1 MGPVGLVDPWVWWG
15 CWSGGPGGTVGL
27 VGPWVWWACVS
38 GGPVGLVGPWV
49 NFKGSDMPRCP
60 WSSFRL
66 PFLTYDS
73 QFLVKIDVACPGT
86 WVSRVEFFP
95 INSEFFTLSH

>member
-1 MGPVGLVDPWVWWG
+1 MDPVGLVDPWVWWG

-60 WSSFRL
+60 WSSFTSCAKTIMNPL
-66 PFLTYDS
+66 IF
-73 QFLVKIDVACPGT
+73 K
-86 WVSRVEFFP
+86 EFDHTF
-95 INSEFFTLSH
+95 

>member
-60 WSSFRL
+60 WSSFYSTQL
-66 PFLTYDS
+66 STKVTPWKQPVVAIFCTSAIILASVKVFLGAIS
-73 QFLVKIDVACPGT
+73 I
-86 WVSRVEFFP
+86 
-95 INSEFFTLSH
+95 LS